1 MRPASYWSKCPEVG
15 HNRKLQTTTN
25 EESIMSHV
33 WILSEGEKYE
43 GEQVLGVYATYD
55 GAMAELR
62 ALAEMVGDVEIKE
75 DWSTASFEDGIFYT
89 IIREKELRA

>member
-15 HNRKLQTTTN
+15 HNRELQTTTN

-43 GEQVLGVYATYD
+43 GERVLGVYGSYD
-55 GAMAELR
+55 SAIAELK
-62 ALAEMVGDVEIKE
+62 ALAEMVGDTDIKV
-75 DWSTASFEDGIFYT
+75 DWTTASFEDGIFYT
-89 IIREKELRA
+89 IIREMEVTQ